1 MRALLA
7 ALACLGASGAWAS
20 ETTAADDFSA
30 GAIARPVVSFP
41 SGTAKATVLLV
52 SDEAGWGETEAGIAT
67 ELTGAGAIVVGVDL
81 PSWRAGLAPEARKCL
96 YLVADL
102 ETISHAV
109 QRQAQLDSYLPP
121 IVAGIGAGAAQLL
134 AMAAQTPKAT
144 IGRTVV
150 VDPTDSVDLA
160 KPLCT
165 DATATTLADGETR
178 YGLAPG
184 PLPDPIEIGLTP
196 AAPTDGAALA
206 RALQTGHPDV
216 SVEQVAGPA
225 PAALTTRV
233 SAAIEAAAGA
243 EGEAPLGLPLT
254 LLPATPT
261 RDTMAIVFSGDGGW
275 RDIDQKIGGALQ
287 EMGIP
292 VVGFDSLRY
301 FWSEKTAAGTAADL
315 DRLIRLQAPAWGV
328 SKVLLVGYSFGADLL
343 PATYNA
349 LPDETKA
356 RIPMV
361 SLLALTSA
369 SSWQISVLGWL
380 GQATGTGGNPAD
392 AIARMDPAIVQCI
405 HGAEEDDSPCPGLA
419 AKGVEVIR
427 TDGGHHFDGDYEA
440 LARKIA
446 AGLDRRLPA
455 GTAAAVPAAPPV
467 PPATNDV
474 PAASPE
480 TAEEAP
486 TAP

>member
-1 MRALLA
+1 MKALLA
-7 ALACLGASGAWAS
+7 ALACLGASGLWGGGAR
-20 ETTAADDFSA
+20 ADDFSA
-30 GAIARPVVSFP
+30 GAITNPVVSFP
-41 SGTAKATVLLV
+41 SDTPKATVLLV
-52 SDEAGWGETEAGIAT
+52 SDEAGWGETEAGVAAD
-67 ELTGAGAIVVGVDL
+67 LTAAGAIVVGVDL

-109 QRQAQLDSYLPP
+109 QRQANLDSYLPP
-121 IVAGIGAGAAQLL
+121 IAAGIGAGAAQLL

-165 DATATTLADGETR
+165 DATATTLADGETQ
-178 YGLAPG
+178 YGLDPG
-184 PLPDPIEIGLTP
+184 PLPDPIEVGLTSDAP
-196 AAPTDGAALA
+196 ADGAAHV
-206 RALQTGHPDV
+206 RALQTEHPEV
-216 SVEQVAGPA
+216 SIEPVDGPA
-225 PAALTTRV
+225 PAALTTLV
-233 SAAIEAAAGA
+233 SAAIEATAGA
-243 EGEAPLGLPLT
+243 DGDAPLGLPLT

-275 RDIDQKIGGALQ
+275 RDIDQKVGGVLQ
-287 EMGIP
+287 DMGIP

-315 DRLIRLQAPAWGV
+315 DKLIRLQAPAWGV

-349 LPDETKA
+349 LSDDTKA
-356 RIPMV
+356 QIPMV
-361 SLLALTSA
+361 SLLALTNA

-380 GQATGTGGNPAD
+380 GENTGTGGNPAD
-392 AIARMDPAIVQCI
+392 DIARMDPAIVQCVY
-405 HGAEEDDSPCPGLA
+405 GSEEEDSPCPGLA

-440 LARKIA
+440 LARKIV
-446 AGLDRRLPA
+446 AGLDRRLAPA
-455 GTAAAVPAAPPV
+455 PAADAPAAPS
-467 PPATNDV
+467 
-474 PAASPE
+474 PAAE
-480 TAEEAP
+480 KAP

>member
-1 MRALLA
+1 MRALFA
-7 ALACLGASGAWAS
+7 ALACLGAVSLGAG
-20 ETTAADDFSA
+20 AAAAEDFSA
-30 GAIARPVVSFP
+30 GAITAPVVSFP
-41 SGTAKATVLLV
+41 SGTAKATVLLI
-52 SDEAGWGETEAGIAT
+52 SDEAGWGETEAGVAAD
-67 ELTGAGAIVVGVDL
+67 LTAAGAIVVGVDL
-81 PSWRAGLAPEARKCL
+81 PSWRKGLAPEPRQCL

-109 QRQAQLDSYLPP
+109 QRKAQLDSYLPP
-121 IVAGIGAGAAQLL
+121 IAAGIGAGAAQLL

-165 DATATTLADGETR
+165 DATATTEADGETQ
-178 YGLAPG
+178 YGLDPG
-184 PLPDPIEIGLTP
+184 PLPDPIEVGLTP
-196 AAPTDGAALA
+196 AAPADGAAHVK
-206 RALQTGHPDV
+206 ALQAEHPEV
-216 SVEQVAGPA
+216 SIGQVDGPA

-243 EGEAPLGLPLT
+243 DGDAPLGLPLT

-275 RDIDQKIGGALQ
+275 RDIDQKVGGVLQ
-287 EMGIP
+287 GMGIP

-349 LPDETKA
+349 LPDDTRA
-356 RIPMV
+356 QIPMV
-361 SLLALTSA
+361 CLLALTSA
-369 SSWQISVLGWL
+369 SSWQISVLGWF
-380 GQATGTGGNPAD
+380 GENTGTGGNPAD
-392 AIARMDPAIVQCI
+392 DIAKMNPAIVQCVY
-405 HGAEEDDSPCPGLA
+405 GTEEEDSPCPGLA

-440 LARKIA
+440 LAHKIA
-446 AGLDRRLPA
+446 AGLDRRLS
-455 GTAAAVPAAPPV
+455 GGAAPEPIAAPAAD
-467 PPATNDV
+467 PASDAE
-474 PAASPE
+474 AANSE
-480 TAEEAP
+480 ADEEAA

>member
-1 MRALLA
+1 MRAFFA
-7 ALACLGASGAWAS
+7 VLACLGAAAPWAGGA
-20 ETTAADDFSA
+20 AAEDFSA
-30 GAIARPVVSFP
+30 GAITAPVVSFP

-52 SDEAGWGETEAGIAT
+52 SDAAGWGETETGIAAD
-67 ELTGAGAIVVGVDL
+67 LTAAGAIVVGVDL
-81 PSWRAGLAPEARKCL
+81 LSWRAGLAPEARKCL

-102 ETISHAV
+102 EAISHAV
-109 QRQAQLDSYLPP
+109 QRQAKLDSYLPP
-121 IVAGIGAGAAQLL
+121 IAAGIGAGAAQLL

-150 VDPTDSVDLA
+150 VDPADAVDLA

-165 DATATTLADGETR
+165 DATATTLADGETQ
-178 YGLAPG
+178 YGLDPG
-184 PLPDPIEIGLTP
+184 PLPDPIEVGLTP
-196 AAPTDGAALA
+196 AAPADGAAHVG
-206 RALQTGHPDV
+206 ALQAEHPEV
-216 SVEQVAGPA
+216 SIQQVGDAA
-225 PAALTTRV
+225 PAALTTLV
-233 SAAIEAAAGA
+233 SAAIEATAGA
-243 EGEAPLGLPLT
+243 DGDAPLGLPLT

-261 RDTMAIVFSGDGGW
+261 HDTMAIVFSGDGGW
-275 RDIDQKIGGALQ
+275 RDIDQKVGGALQ
-287 EMGIP
+287 GLGIP

-349 LPDETKA
+349 LPADTRA
-356 RIPMV
+356 QIPMM

-369 SSWQISVLGWL
+369 ASWQISVLGWL
-380 GQATGTGGNPAD
+380 GENTGTGGNPAD
-392 AIARMDPAIVQCI
+392 DIARMDPAIVQCI
-405 HGAEEDDSPCPGLA
+405 YGAEEEDTPCPGLA
-419 AKGVEVIR
+419 ARGVEVIR

-440 LARKIA
+440 LAQKIT
-446 AGLDRRLPA
+446 AGLDRRLTGGTGPA
-455 GTAAAVPAAPPV
+455 PTAAPAPDA
-467 PPATNDV
+467 

-480 TAEEAP
+480 ATEEAP

>member
-7 ALACLGASGAWAS
+7 ALACLGASGLWAGGARA
-20 ETTAADDFSA
+20 EDYSA
-30 GAIARPVVSFP
+30 GAITNPVVSFP

-52 SDEAGWGETEAGIAT
+52 SDEAGWGETEAGIAAD
-67 ELTGAGAIVVGVDL
+67 LTAAGAIVVGVDL

-102 ETISHAV
+102 EKISHAV
-109 QRQAQLDSYLPP
+109 QRQAALDSYRPP

-165 DATATTLADGETR
+165 DATATTLADGETQ
-178 YGLAPG
+178 YGLDPG
-184 PLPDPIEIGLTP
+184 PLPDPIEIGLTVE
-196 AAPTDGAALA
+196 APSDGAAHVN
-206 RALQTGHPDV
+206 ALQAEHAEV
-216 SVEQVAGPA
+216 AIEQVDGPA
-225 PAALTTRV
+225 SAALTTLV
-233 SAAIEAAAGA
+233 SAAIEATAGA
-243 EGEAPLGLPLT
+243 DGDTPLGLPLT

-275 RDIDQKIGGALQ
+275 RDIDQKVGGVLQ
-287 EMGIP
+287 DMGIP

-315 DRLIRLQAPAWGV
+315 DKLIRLQTQAWGV
-328 SKVLLVGYSFGADLL
+328 SKVLLIGYSFGADLL

-349 LPDETKA
+349 LPDDTRA
-356 RIPMV
+356 QVPMV
-361 SLLALTSA
+361 SLLSLTSA
-369 SSWQISVLGWL
+369 TSWQISVLGWL
-380 GQATGTGGNPAD
+380 GQSTGTGGNPAD
-392 AIARMDPAIVQCI
+392 EIARMDPAIVQCVY
-405 HGAEEDDSPCPGLA
+405 GSEDEDSPCPGLA

-455 GTAAAVPAAPPV
+455 GTAPASS
-467 PPATNDV
+467 
-474 PAASPE
+474 ASPE
-480 TAEEAP
+480 AAGKAP